1 MSIIMVVIYVAP
13 FLLGA
18 YALTRK
24 DKSFQKGLTRGL
36 EQFAIIVPRMICA
49 LIGAE
54 FMAMMIPAEVIGR
67 FLGNEAGLLSILIGS
82 LTGLLIPAGPIISF
96 SIAATFAKAGASTPA
111 VIAFL
116 TAWSLFG
123 MHRILIYEIPL
134 LGFSFLRLRM
144 LSVIILP
151 IVAGVLVLAGTEIL
165 MLFNIQ

>member
-1 MSIIMVVIYVAP
+1 MNIVMVVIYIAP
-13 FLLGA
+13 FFLGA

-24 DKSFQKGLTRGL
+24 DRSFQKGLTRGL

-54 FMAMMIPAEVIGR
+54 FMAMMVPAEIIGR
-67 FLGNEAGLLSILIGS
+67 FLGNEAGILSILIGS

-116 TAWSLFG
+116 TAWSLFSI
-123 MHRILIYEIPL
+123 HRILIYEIPL
-134 LGFSFLRLRM
+134 LGFSFLRLRI
-144 LSVIILP
+144 LSVFILP
-151 IVAGVLVLAGTEIL
+151 VLAGLLVLTATEIL
-165 MLFNIQ
+165 SLLD

>member
-1 MSIIMVVIYVAP
+1 MNIVMVVIYIAP
-13 FLLGA
+13 FILGA

-24 DKSFQKGLTRGL
+24 DRSFHKGLTRGL

-54 FMAMMIPAEVIGR
+54 FMAMMVPAEIIGR
-67 FLGNEAGLLSILIGS
+67 FLGNEAGILSILIGS
-82 LTGLLIPAGPIISF
+82 FTGLLIPAGPIISF

-116 TAWSLFG
+116 TAWSLFSI
-123 MHRILIYEIPL
+123 HRILIYEIPL

-144 LSVIILP
+144 LSVFILP
-151 IVAGVLVLAGTEIL
+151 VLAGLLVLTTTEIL
-165 MLFNIQ
+165 SLLD